1 MRINDLRRKASR
13 GTPWTRFAFGLCLAL
28 VLTPPLHAEDAL
40 LGAESARH
48 EQAIAWARAGQYD
61 LALGAL
67 EELRTA
73 HPTNRALLNDSI
85 LVLGW
90 AERDQQVL
98 DLATSVD
105 ASQAPLEVARTIA
118 KGARNRRMFGMA
130 AIWYEHALARAPA
143 DVDSRIGMAL
153 ALADGGDATAAQAAL
168 DALDASARS
177 TVPVLLAGA
186 YLDERSGDLI
196 GALAGYEDVLELDP
210 THYGAL
216 RGKALVLRSL
226 LLPGQAL
233 ELAAAHPGI
242 LTEPEIA
249 RLRVDE
255 IAVELRLAGKTPYPP
270 GMRGELMAQTVAA
283 LDEYLA
289 AAEDPGARNA
299 LGLDRVVALAD
310 ANRYAEAV
318 AAFEALPASE
328 NTLPPFVALA
338 VSEAY
343 RGMERPAD
351 SLHVLEPVVHAN
363 PRDGELAFALIH
375 TYLDLEEYAAAY
387 ALTERLTS
395 EAPLLNTEQGSTV
408 VKGNPQRL
416 RAELVAGV
424 ADAYGDQLA
433 AAQTRFETLLA
444 DAPNNLDLRHE
455 LANVYRWRQWLD
467 RALFEYAQVL
477 TVDADL
483 LSARIGYGYAQIDAH
498 RFPEVETTVAE
509 LTAEYGDEPAVQRL
523 AEEWNLHNRSE
534 LTVVA
539 NNGESS
545 GSTFGTDYYRVD
557 TYWYTRPYAYRWRGL
572 VHLHDAY
579 AEFPEGESERQRI
592 GFGTE
597 YRAERWTA
605 TGEISGGRGDK
616 GDLGARGAID
626 WRLSDAWTLAGLV
639 DLDSNDVPLRG
650 ARVGV
655 AADVAQVTALYTRH
669 ESLAGAIGT
678 RFQSL
683 SDGNAARYLFANG
696 RQRIVN
702 RPRWKVDVMG
712 EVAAS
717 GAERDDVVYFSPTRD
732 TTVWA
737 GLRHEGRLFRRYDR
751 SLVQTASVA
760 IGRYDQSGYSAGE
773 VWRAEYGLTWQ
784 PGKRL
789 AFGAGLERARMRYD
803 GAPEYS
809 TDFFAT
815 VRARL

>member
-1 MRINDLRRKASR
+1 MPRMRRVFS
-13 GTPWTRFAFGLCLAL
+13 LCLAL
-28 VLTPPLHAEDAL
+28 AFTPLHAEDAL
-40 LGAESARH
+40 RDEESTRH

-61 LALGAL
+61 AAL
-67 EELRTA
+67 EALEALRTTN
-73 HPTNRALLNDSI
+73 PTNRSLLNDSI

-90 AERDQQVL
+90 AERDEQVI
-98 DLATSVD
+98 DLAVSVD
-105 ASQAPLEVARTIA
+105 ASEAPLEISRTIA
-118 KGARNRRMFGMA
+118 KAARNRRMFGLEAM
-130 AIWYEHALARAPA
+130 WYERALARTPA
-143 DVDSRIGMAL
+143 DVDSRIGLAL
-153 ALADGGDATAAQAAL
+153 ALADGGDSRAAQTAL
-168 DALDASARS
+168 DAVDASAQS
-177 TVPVLLAGA
+177 TVPVLLAAA

-196 GALAGYEDVLELDP
+196 GALAAYEGVLELDP
-210 THYGAL
+210 AHRGAL

-226 LLPGQAL
+226 LLPRQAL

-242 LTEPEIA
+242 LTEAELA

-255 IAVELRLAGKTPYPP
+255 IAVELRLTAKTPYPP
-270 GMRGELMAQTVAA
+270 TMRGEHSAQTVTA

-289 AAEDPGARNA
+289 GAEDPGARSA
-299 LGLDRVVALAD
+299 LGLDRVVALTD

-318 AAFEALPASE
+318 AAFEALPA
-328 NTLPPFVALA
+328 TDGALPPFVALA

-343 RGMERPAD
+343 RGVERPRDA
-351 SLHVLEPVVHAN
+351 LRVLEPVAQAN
-363 PRDGELAFALIH
+363 PRDVELAFALIH

-408 VKGNPQRL
+408 VKGNPQKL

-424 ADAYGDQLA
+424 ADAYGDQLV
-433 AAQTRFETLLA
+433 AAQTRFETLLV

-477 TVDADL
+477 TVNADL

-498 RFPEVETTVAE
+498 QFPEVEATVAD
-509 LTAEYGDEPAVQRL
+509 LTLAYADEPAVQRL

-534 LTVVA
+534 LTVFA
-539 NNGESS
+539 NSGESS

-579 AEFPEGESERQRI
+579 AEFPEGEGERQRI
-592 GFGTE
+592 GLGTE

-605 TGEISGGRGDK
+605 TGEISGARGDS
-616 GDLGARGAID
+616 GALGARGALD

-639 DLDSNDVPLRG
+639 DLNSNDVPLRG

-655 AADVAQVTALYTRH
+655 EADAAQLTARYTRH
-669 ESLAGAIGT
+669 ESLTGAIGT
-678 RFQSL
+678 RFHDL

-696 RQRIVN
+696 RQRVVN
-702 RPRWKVDVMG
+702 RPRWKVDVTG
-712 EVAAS
+712 EITAS
-717 GAERDDVVYFSPTRD
+717 SAERNDVVYFSPTRD
-732 TTVWA
+732 TTFWA
-737 GLRHEGRLFRRYDR
+737 GLSHEGRLFRRYDR

-760 IGRYDQSGYSAGE
+760 VGRYDQSGYSAGE
-773 VWRAEYGLTWQ
+773 IWRAEYGLTWQ

-789 AFGAGLERARMRYD
+789 AFGAGIERARMRYD
-803 GAPEYS
+803 GVPEYS

>member
-1 MRINDLRRKASR
+1 
-13 GTPWTRFAFGLCLAL
+13 
-28 VLTPPLHAEDAL
+28 
-40 LGAESARH
+40 
-48 EQAIAWARAGQYD
+48 
-61 LALGAL
+61 
-67 EELRTA
+67 
-73 HPTNRALLNDSI
+73 
-85 LVLGW
+85 VLGW
-90 AERDQQVL
+90 AERDEQVL
-98 DLATSVD
+98 DLAMSMD
-105 ASQAPLEVARTIA
+105 GSEAPLEIARTIA
-118 KGARNRRMFGMA
+118 KAARNRRMFGMA
-130 AIWYEHALARAPA
+130 GMWYERALALAPA
-143 DVDSRIGMAL
+143 DIDSRIGLAL
-153 ALADGGDATAAQAAL
+153 ALADGGDSARAQAAL
-168 DALDASARS
+168 DAVDASGHS

-186 YLDERSGDLI
+186 YLDERAGDLI
-196 GALAGYEDVLELDP
+196 GALGGYEDVLKLDP
-210 THYGAL
+210 THRGAL

-226 LLPGQAL
+226 LLPSQAL
-233 ELAAAHPGI
+233 EVAAAHPGI
-242 LTEPEIA
+242 LTEAEVA

-255 IAVELRLAGKTPYPP
+255 IAVELRLTAKTPYPP
-270 GMRGELMAQTVAA
+270 ALRGEHSAQTVTA

-299 LGLDRVVALAD
+299 LGLDRVVALTD
-310 ANRYAEAV
+310 ANRYVEAV
-318 AAFEALPASE
+318 AAFEALPTAESS
-328 NTLPPFVALA
+328 LPSFVALA

-343 RGMERPAD
+343 RGVERPAD
-351 SLHVLEPVVHAN
+351 ALRVLEPVAQAN
-363 PRDGELAFALIH
+363 PNDVELAFALIH

-395 EAPLLNTEQGSTV
+395 EAPLLNAEQGSVV

-424 ADAYGDQLA
+424 ADAYGDQLV

-498 RFPEVETTVAE
+498 QFPEVETTVAE
-509 LTAEYGDEPAVQRL
+509 LTADFADEPAVQRL

-534 LTVVA
+534 LTVAA
-539 NNGESS
+539 NSGESS

-557 TYWYTRPYAYRWRGL
+557 TYWYTRPHAYRWRGL

-579 AEFPEGESERQRI
+579 AEFPEGESDRRRI
-592 GFGTE
+592 GLGTE

-605 TGEISGGRGDK
+605 TGEISGARGDS
-616 GDLGARGAID
+616 GDLGARGALD
-626 WRLSDAWTLAGLV
+626 WRLSDAWTLAGRV
-639 DLDSNDVPLRG
+639 DLNSDDVPLRG

-655 AADVAQVTALYTRH
+655 EADAAQVTARYTRH

-678 RFQSL
+678 RFYDF
-683 SDGNAARYLFANG
+683 SDGNAARHLFANG

-702 RPRWKVDVMG
+702 RPRWKVDVTG

-717 GAERDDVVYFSPTRD
+717 RAERNDVVYFSPTRD
-732 TTVWA
+732 TAVWA
-737 GLRHEGRLFRRYDR
+737 GLSHEGRLFRRYDR

-760 IGRYDQSGYSAGE
+760 VGRYDQSGYSAGE

-789 AFGAGLERARMRYD
+789 AFGAGIERARMRYD
-803 GAPEYS
+803 GVPEYS

-815 VRARL
+815 LRARL

>member
-1 MRINDLRRKASR
+1 
-13 GTPWTRFAFGLCLAL
+13 
-28 VLTPPLHAEDAL
+28 
-40 LGAESARH
+40 
-48 EQAIAWARAGQYD
+48 
-61 LALGAL
+61 
-67 EELRTA
+67 
-73 HPTNRALLNDSI
+73 
-85 LVLGW
+85 
-90 AERDQQVL
+90 
-98 DLATSVD
+98 
-105 ASQAPLEVARTIA
+105 
-118 KGARNRRMFGMA
+118 
-130 AIWYEHALARAPA
+130 
-143 DVDSRIGMAL
+143 
-153 ALADGGDATAAQAAL
+153 
-168 DALDASARS
+168 
-177 TVPVLLAGA
+177 VLLAGA

-196 GALAGYEDVLELDP
+196 GALAGYESVLELDP
-210 THYGAL
+210 THRGAL

-226 LLPGQAL
+226 LLPSQAL

-242 LTEPEIA
+242 LTEAEVA

-255 IAVELRLAGKTPYPP
+255 IAVELRLAAKTPYPP
-270 GMRGELMAQTVAA
+270 AMRGEHSAQTVTA

-289 AAEDPGARNA
+289 DAQDPGARDA

-318 AAFEALPASE
+318 NAFEALPANESA
-328 NTLPPFVALA
+328 LPPFVALA
-338 VSEAY
+338 VGEAY
-343 RGMERPAD
+343 RGVERPGDA
-351 SLHVLEPVVHAN
+351 LRILEPVAQTN
-363 PRDGELAFALIH
+363 PRDVELVFALIH

-424 ADAYGDQLA
+424 ADAYGDQLV
-433 AAQTRFETLLA
+433 AAQTRFEDLLT

-467 RALFEYAQVL
+467 RSLFEYRQVL
-477 TVDADL
+477 TVNADL

-498 RFPEVETTVAE
+498 QFPEVETTVAE
-509 LTAEYGDEPAVQRL
+509 LTADYGDEPAVQRL

-539 NNGESS
+539 NSGESS

-572 VHLHDAY
+572 VHVHDAY

-592 GFGTE
+592 GVGTE

-605 TGEISGGRGDK
+605 TGEISGARGDSS
-616 GDLGARGAID
+616 DLGVRGAVD
-626 WRLSDAWTLAGLV
+626 WRLSDAWTLAGLL
-639 DLDSNDVPLRG
+639 DLNSNDVPLRG
-650 ARVGV
+650 SRVGV
-655 AADVAQVTALYTRH
+655 ETDAAGITALYTRH

-678 RFQSL
+678 RFHDL
-683 SDGNAARYLFANG
+683 NDGNAARYLFANG

-702 RPRWKVDVMG
+702 RPRWKVDVTG

-717 GAERDDVVYFSPTRD
+717 RAQRNDVVYFSPTRD

-737 GLRHEGRLFRRYDR
+737 GLSHEGRLFRRYDR

-760 IGRYDQSGYSAGE
+760 VGRYDQSGYSAGE

-789 AFGAGLERARMRYD
+789 AFGAGIERARMRYD
-803 GAPEYS
+803 GVPEYS

>member
-1 MRINDLRRKASR
+1 MRIKDLRSRASEAMPR
-13 GTPWTRFAFGLCLAL
+13 MRLAFGFCLAL
-28 VLTPPLHAEDAL
+28 ALTPLYAEDAL
-40 LGAESARH
+40 PDVESARH
-48 EQAIAWARAGQYD
+48 AQAVAWARAGQYD
-61 LALGAL
+61 AALGVL

-73 HPTNRALLNDSI
+73 HPTNQSLLNDSI

-98 DLATSVD
+98 DLAVSVD
-105 ASQAPLEVARTIA
+105 ASEAPLEIARAIA
-118 KGARNRRMFGMA
+118 KAARNRRLFGMA
-130 AIWYEHALARAPA
+130 ATWYERALAKAPA
-143 DVDSRIGMAL
+143 DIDGRIGLAL
-153 ALADGGDATAAQAAL
+153 ALADGGDSAAAQAAL
-168 DALDASARS
+168 GALDTSAQS
-177 TVPVLLAGA
+177 TVPVRLAQA

-196 GALAGYEDVLELDP
+196 AALARYEDVLEVEP
-210 THYGAL
+210 THRGAL

-226 LLPGQAL
+226 LLPSQAL

-242 LTEPEIA
+242 LTEAEIA

-255 IAVELRLAGKTPYPP
+255 IAVELRLAAKTPYPP
-270 GMRGELMAQTVAA
+270 EMRGELTAQTVTA

-289 AAEDPGARNA
+289 GAQDPGARNA
-299 LGLDRVVALAD
+299 LELDRVVALAD
-310 ANRYAEAV
+310 VNRYAEAV
-318 AAFEALPASE
+318 DAFEALPATDSA
-328 NTLPPFVALA
+328 LPPFVALA

-343 RGMERPAD
+343 RGVERPAD
-351 SLHVLEPVVHAN
+351 ALRVLEPTASAN
-363 PRDGELAFALIH
+363 PRDVELAFALIH

-395 EAPLLNTEQGSTV
+395 GAPLLNAEQGSTV

-424 ADAYGDQLA
+424 ADAYGDQLV

-467 RALFEYAQVL
+467 RSLFEYRQVL
-477 TVDADL
+477 TVNADL

-498 RFPEVETTVAE
+498 QFPEVDTTVAE
-509 LTAEYGDEPAVQRL
+509 LTADYGDEPAVQRL

-539 NNGESS
+539 NSGESS

-557 TYWYTRPYAYRWRGL
+557 TYWYTSPYAYRWRGL

-579 AEFPEGESERQRI
+579 AEFPEGDSERQRI

-605 TGEISGGRGDK
+605 TGEISGGRDS
-616 GDLGARGAID
+616 GDLGVRGAVD

-650 ARVGV
+650 ARIGV
-655 AADVAQVTALYTRH
+655 EADAAQATALYTRH

-702 RPRWKVDVMG
+702 RPRWKVDVTG

-717 GAERDDVVYFSPTRD
+717 RAQRNDVVYFSPTRD

-737 GLRHEGRLFRRYDR
+737 GLSHEGRLFRRYDR

-760 IGRYDQSGYSAGE
+760 VGRYDQSGYSAGE
-773 VWRAEYGLTWQ
+773 VWRAEYGLRWQ

-789 AFGAGLERARMRYD
+789 AFGAGIERARMRYD
-803 GAPEYS
+803 GVPEYS